1 MIPVEGHN
9 NLYRDENSNAII
21 NCNDYEYQQYLKVK
35 NSTLNEKNELNSLK
49 KEIEELKKLVFNL
62 IENKT

>member
-1 MIPVEGHN
+1 MIPVEGYN